1 MFNRRS
7 GLFFRGS
14 AKFGGQAKGKKEELF
29 PLASQRK
36 NEEEPPNRRLN
47 IFKKQFNLDKSKI
60 TEQSKIATIVNDV
73 TGFQQCHIHIHSIS
87 F

>member
-7 GLFFRGS
+7 GLFFRE
-14 AKFGGQAKGKKEELF
+14 AKNSEDRQRGKKEELF

-36 NEEEPPNRRLN
+36 NEEGPPNRRLN

-73 TGFQQCHIHIHSIS
+73 TGFQQSHILIHSIS